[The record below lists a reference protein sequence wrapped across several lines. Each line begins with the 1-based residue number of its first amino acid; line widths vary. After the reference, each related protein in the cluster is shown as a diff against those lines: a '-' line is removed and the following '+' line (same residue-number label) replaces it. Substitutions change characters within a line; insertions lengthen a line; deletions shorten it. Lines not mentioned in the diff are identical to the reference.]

1 MVRINNLI
9 RNLASDER
17 GATAIEYGLIVAL
30 VAIGFLAGLKS
41 LGDGNSASWGSTSNK
56 IIGAMKSSGP

>member
-1 MVRINNLI
+1 MVRINE
-9 RNLASDER
+9 LARSFVGDER

-30 VAIGFLAGLKS
+30 VAIGFLAGLKA

-56 IIGAMKSSGP
+56 IVDAMKSSGP